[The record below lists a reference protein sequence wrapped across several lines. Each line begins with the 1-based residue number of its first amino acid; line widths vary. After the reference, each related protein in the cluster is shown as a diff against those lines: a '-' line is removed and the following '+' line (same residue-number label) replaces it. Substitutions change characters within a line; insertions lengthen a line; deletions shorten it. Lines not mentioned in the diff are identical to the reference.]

1 MASRARAPLQMI
13 GQTLSH
19 YRILEKLGG
28 GGMGVVYKAEDT
40 RLGRSVAL
48 KFVPQELSK
57 DRRALE
63 RFQRE
68 ARAASALNHPHIC
81 TIYDIDEHDGR
92 PFIVM
97 EFLEGHTLKHVISG
111 KPLDTEQVLELAMD
125 IADALDAA
133 HAKAIVHRDI
143 KPANIFV
150 TQRGRAKILDFG
162 LAKLAP
168 PRKLAGETLG
178 ASAGLAGTTAAE
190 HLTSPGT
197 ALGTV
202 AYMSPEQARGE
213 DVDAR
218 TDLFSFGIVLYE
230 MATGRQAFSGNTSA
244 VVFDAILNRA
254 PTPPL
259 RLNPR
264 LPGELEH
271 IISKALEKSVQAR
284 YQTAANLRA
293 DLQRLKHDSDSARAA
308 AAAPPAEKSVAVLY
322 FENLSGANED
332 EYFRDGMTE
341 DITTE
346 LSKIKG
352 LHIFPRATIMPFRDK
367 PVTAPQ
373 LGRQL
378 NARYVLGGSVRRAGN
393 RLRITAQLI
402 DAQTDF
408 PVWTERYD
416 RELQDVFEVQDEI
429 ARKIAE
435 ALRIT
440 LSPQEQ
446 KAIAQ
451 KPTQNLQAYDAYL
464 RGRSYARRVTRTDL
478 EFAMQMFEN
487 AVALDPDFAL
497 AHAWLANVQGLFFE
511 WHEHDARWVERGLA
525 SCERALSLD
534 PQLADALAAR
544 ARIAWAQDK
553 YDEAI
558 HYARQA
564 IERKPDCE
572 GAYWTL
578 GQAYF
583 ATDQLQE
590 AAALAERAT
599 ESTGDDY
606 NVYIPYTL
614 VFERLGE
621 ADSVRTLRERQT
633 RALER
638 QLEMVP
644 EDVRAGILLAVNHA
658 KDRRE
663 AEADR
668 ELRIAIALRPKDTNI
683 LYNAACVYG
692 ILQKKAEA
700 LATLQKAKDAGYRS
714 LDWAARDPD
723 LDCLRGDP
731 EFERLIRKEEQK
743 G

>member
-1 MASRARAPLQMI
+1 
-13 GQTLSH
+13 
-19 YRILEKLGG
+19 
-28 GGMGVVYKAEDT
+28 
-40 RLGRSVAL
+40 
-48 KFVPQELSK
+48 
-57 DRRALE
+57 
-63 RFQRE
+63 
-68 ARAASALNHPHIC
+68 
-81 TIYDIDEHDGR
+81 
-92 PFIVM
+92 
-97 EFLEGHTLKHVISG
+97 
-111 KPLDTEQVLELAMD
+111 
-125 IADALDAA
+125 
-133 HAKAIVHRDI
+133 
-143 KPANIFV
+143 
-150 TQRGRAKILDFG
+150 
-162 LAKLAP
+162 
-168 PRKLAGETLG
+168 
-178 ASAGLAGTTAAE
+178 
-190 HLTSPGT
+190 
-197 ALGTV
+197 
-202 AYMSPEQARGE
+202 
-213 DVDAR
+213 
-218 TDLFSFGIVLYE
+218 
-230 MATGRQAFSGNTSA
+230 
-244 VVFDAILNRA
+244 
-254 PTPPL
+254 
-259 RLNPR
+259 
-264 LPGELEH
+264 
-271 IISKALEKSVQAR
+271 
-284 YQTAANLRA
+284 
-293 DLQRLKHDSDSARAA
+293 
-308 AAAPPAEKSVAVLY
+308 
-322 FENLSGANED
+322 
-332 EYFRDGMTE
+332 
-341 DITTE
+341 
-346 LSKIKG
+346 
-352 LHIFPRATIMPFRDK
+352 
-367 PVTAPQ
+367 
-373 LGRQL
+373 
-378 NARYVLGGSVRRAGN
+378 
-393 RLRITAQLI
+393 
-402 DAQTDF
+402 
-408 PVWTERYD
+408 
-416 RELQDVFEVQDEI
+416 
-429 ARKIAE
+429 
-435 ALRIT
+435 
-440 LSPQEQ
+440 
-446 KAIAQ
+446 
-451 KPTQNLQAYDAYL
+451 L